1 MLMVVLPFVKLKN
14 VSGESKTLGEL
25 NGVKNLSVSFIV
37 IQPLK
42 TVNVQVLWIVMKSN
56 KELKKFG
63 LT

>member
-1 MLMVVLPFVKLKN
+1 
-14 VSGESKTLGEL
+14 
-25 NGVKNLSVSFIV
+25 VKNLSVSFIV